1 MPEGRVRGRAGEA
14 LNWQP
19 MLRAA
24 LCLSMLLAVASAS
37 AAMAED
43 APAGAT
49 AAEKKCDTVQRRV
62 AKEEKSLA
70 AAEEEIERDKQ
81 GQKSCATKGACERFA
96 AAIKSM
102 EARKARHETR
112 LVKLRADVAEVCK
125 PS

>member
-1 MPEGRVRGRAGEA
+1 
-14 LNWQP
+14 
-19 MLRAA
+19 MLRTA
-24 LCLSMLLAVASAS
+24 LCLSTLLAFAAASTAL
-37 AAMAED
+37 AAD
-43 APAGAT
+43 APEPVAQADR
-49 AAEKKCDTVQRRV
+49 KCDTVQRRV